1 MWDYDFEGDP
11 NIVEVYVARLRR
23 KIDQPFGREGI
34 ETLRGSGYRLRA
46 RRRLMRRRGE
56 ASVRVRLTAAASPP
70 CCWPRVI
77 GACLFLQVLRTM
89 EAGLITTG
97 RQDVADIYAQLT
109 RGATPDQVGTR
120 PEDDVV
126 VQLIGARGRVLAGAA
141 GGPVADRAGGPPPRL
156 GARARRPVHR
166 RLQPSCPRRP
176 VHLVVAGRSTEQV
189 DRATTIALWLLT
201 GAVPAALVLVGL
213 TIWLS
218 VGRALRPVEAVR
230 READEIT
237 SAHLDRRVP
246 TPPGN
251 DEIARLASTINAM
264 LDRIGESHRHQR
276 QFVSD
281 ASHELRSPLASIR
294 QTVEV
299 ARGYPDKMT
308 MSDLTDAVLEESTRL
323 EGLVNALLLLARLDD
338 DKRAVTPELVDLD
351 DVVLLEASRVTPR
364 PGVAVDVSHVSAG
377 QVHGRAVF
385 LRQVVRNL
393 IDNAVRHAR
402 RRVAV
407 SVQEEG
413 GDVLLTVDDDG
424 DGIPPAERDRVFERF
439 VRLDDARAREEGG
452 AGLGLAIVRSF
463 VESSGGTVQ
472 VGDAPCGGARF
483 VVRLPVAT

>member
-1 MWDYDFEGDP
+1 
-11 NIVEVYVARLRR
+11 V
-23 KIDQPFGREGI
+23 
-34 ETLRGSGYRLRA
+34 
-46 RRRLMRRRGE
+46 RRRGE
-56 ASVRVRLTAAASPP
+56 ASIRVRLTAAA
-70 CCWPRVI
+70 VAAVLLAALI
-77 GACLFLQVLRTM
+77 GAFLFLQMLRSSM
-89 EAGLITTG
+89 EAGLLTTD
-97 RQDVADIYAQLT
+97 RQDIADISAQLAD
-109 RGATPDQVGTR
+109 GATPGEIGTR
-120 PEDDVV
+120 REDDVV
-126 VQLIGARGRVLAGAA
+126 VQLVGARGRVLAGAT
-141 GGPVADRAGGPPPRL
+141 GGPLMREPAVRHNIEVRGRDDHYTVVASRPPHGGR
-156 GARARRPVHR
+156 
-166 RLQPSCPRRP
+166 

-189 DRATTIALWLLT
+189 DRATTTALWLLT
-201 GAVPAALVLVGL
+201 GAIPAALALVGL

-246 TPPGN
+246 TPPGQ

-264 LDRIGESHRHQR
+264 LDRIGESHRRQR

-308 MSDLTDAVLEESTRL
+308 MSELTDAVLEESVRL
-323 EGLVNALLLLARLDD
+323 ESLVNALLLLARLDD
-338 DKRAVTPELVDLD
+338 DKRTVTSELVDLD

-364 PGVAVDVSHVSAG
+364 PHVTIDVSHVSAG

-393 IDNAVRHAR
+393 LDNALRHAR
-402 RRVAV
+402 RRVTV
-407 SVQEEG
+407 SVQEDG
-413 GDVLLTVDDDG
+413 TDVLLTVDDDG
-424 DGIPPAERDRVFERF
+424 DGIPVPERDRVFERF

-463 VESSGGTVQ
+463 VESSDGTV
-472 VGDAPCGGARF
+472 VVDEAPCGGARF
-483 VVRLPVAT
+483 VVRLPAAT